1 MQPAD
6 ASLLIGMIL
15 ILFFNMLHVLK
26 YCSTKSKF
34 YMILFRYEAILDAID
49 SIYQEKNDPEVLG
62 LRTLLTSKNSIA
74 VATILRDI
82 L

>member
-26 YCSTKSKF
+26 YCSISLNS
-34 YMILFRYEAILDAID
+34 MILFRYEAILDAID

-82 L
+82 F

>member
-1 MQPAD
+1 
-6 ASLLIGMIL
+6 
-15 ILFFNMLHVLK
+15 
-26 YCSTKSKF
+26 
-34 YMILFRYEAILDAID
+34 MILFRYEAILDAID

>member
-26 YCSTKSKF
+26 YGSTKSKF
-34 YMILFRYEAILDAID
+34 YMILFRYEAILNAID

>member
-49 SIYQEKNDPEVLG
+49 SIYQEKNDRSRSSRLKDTADEQE
-62 LRTLLTSKNSIA
+62 
-74 VATILRDI
+74 
-82 L
+82 

>member
-1 MQPAD
+1 MQLAD

-26 YCSTKSKF
+26 YFRLSLNS
-34 YMILFRYEAILDAID
+34 MILFRYEAILDAID

-82 L
+82 F